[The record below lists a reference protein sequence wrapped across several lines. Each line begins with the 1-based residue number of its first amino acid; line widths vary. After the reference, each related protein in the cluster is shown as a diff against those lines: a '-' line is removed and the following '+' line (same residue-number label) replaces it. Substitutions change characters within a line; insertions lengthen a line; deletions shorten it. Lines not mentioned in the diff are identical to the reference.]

1 MRVPLTCPVDTAW
14 PAAPGKAVDP
24 SALAV
29 PAGLCLGFF
38 ADRLFGDP
46 RRGHPVAAFGR
57 GASRL
62 EQLMYEDC
70 RAAGAAYACLL
81 VGGPTLAAVALEVL
95 LRDRPRAR
103 VLAIACCTWA
113 VLGGRSLERAA
124 VQVARPLAHGNLEG
138 ARSGL
143 PSLVS
148 RDPAGLDALAIARA
162 TIESVAENTSDAVTA
177 PLLWGAVAGLPGL
190 AGYRAANTLD
200 AMVGY
205 RSERYAQFGWAA
217 ARLDDVLNLA
227 PARLA
232 ALLALVCAP
241 VMGGSARAGWR
252 TVRRDAAAHPSPNGG
267 VVEAA
272 FAGVLGVSLGG
283 INSYGGTRED
293 RGRLGE
299 GRAPRAA
306 DIDRATRLARHVSVG
321 SLVVACALGVVRP
334 NVAALVRRFWRRS
347 RSGT

>member
-1 MRVPLTCPVDTAW
+1 M
-14 PAAPGKAVDP
+14 GP
-24 SALAV
+24 SPLAV
-29 PAGLCLGFF
+29 PVGLCLGFI

-62 EQLMYEDC
+62 ELLMYDDC
-70 RAAGAAYACLL
+70 RAAGTAYALLL
-81 VGGPTLAAVALEVL
+81 VGGSTLAAVTLEMT

-103 VLAIACCTWA
+103 TLAIACVTWA

-124 VQVARPLAHGNLEG
+124 AHVARPLERDDLDG

-148 RDPAGLDALAIARA
+148 RDPAGLDAPAVARA
-162 TIESVAENTSDAVTA
+162 TVESVAENTSDAVTA

-190 AGYRAANTLD
+190 VGYRAANTLD

-205 RSERYAQFGWAA
+205 RSVRFARFGWAA
-217 ARLDDVLNLA
+217 ARLDDVLNLV

-241 VMGGSARAGWR
+241 VVGGSARAGWR
-252 TVRRDAAAHPSPNGG
+252 AMRRDAPAHPSPNGG

-283 INSYGGTRED
+283 INSYGGRRED

-299 GRAPRAA
+299 GTAPRAA

-321 SLVVACALGVVRP
+321 SLVVACALSAVRP
-334 NVAALVRRFWRRS
+334 NVAALVKRSWRRS